1 MSLKLKLTLQL
12 DVLDVEQ
19 SSPSQSKHQST
30 ANSTGKCEKQ
40 YSNIKIKWKQR
51 RIILIYLSV
60 CNCMGEK
67 LKEITAE
74 TTDTLG
80 K

>member
-1 MSLKLKLTLQL
+1 M

-30 ANSTGKCEKQ
+30 AKSTGKCEKQ
-40 YSNIKIKWKQR
+40 YSNKTKWKHR
-51 RIILIYLSV
+51 RIILLYLSV
-60 CNCMGEK
+60 CNCRGEK